1 MMFDLKAVS
10 LDLGQITTRNALL
23 DRLAKALFVVQ
34 GVDCK
39 NLDACIDVL
48 SSLRIA
54 NHRVSRLELKPNDVV
69 ALHVLYLNQAEASV
83 RQALITVVTGV
94 NERVREMGQ
103 YPLLYL
109 LLDDLQEAATTSL
122 A

>member
-1 MMFDLKAVS
+1 MMFDLKAVC
-10 LDLGQITTRNALL
+10 LDLRQITTKNTLL
-23 DRLAKALFVVQ
+23 DRLAEAFFVIP

-54 NHRVSRLELKPNDVV
+54 NHGVSRLELKQNEVM
-69 ALHVLYLNQAEASV
+69 ALHVLHLDQAEASV
-83 RQALITVVTGV
+83 IQALITVVTGV

-103 YPLLYL
+103 YPLFYL
-109 LLDDLQEAATTSL
+109 LLDDLQEVTTTSL